1 MKQLFLSTM
10 LLLSIPCVRA
20 MDLKTSAAGALQRSE
35 NRIKQE
41 KAQAE
46 AEQERLAKQA
56 AFLGEHPE
64 DVARIAEVAA
74 QTAKLREEAQAAA
87 LAAAPD
93 AAAQAQAD
101 DVEEEEEWSSERAHL
116 MIMEKGLVDRP
127 AMIARQNKL
136 NQALKKAHK
145 AEQARL
151 ADQKYREESLAL
163 EEELGKQFPNQAPDA
178 AADEAKFDDLPDLIS
193 AAQAAMAALRAEFLA
208 PQVDPAPAAIITA
221 EEFLFSLSK
230 ENFDKMEA
238 LPGDKKAEFKQALYA
253 ENNLTAIRGNE
264 LLNQFTAPV
273 VAPKWSKT
281 KKAGVVGLIVVG
293 LGVTC
298 KYVKAVATKIADF
311 VSSKIAKSSKAKTKK
326 QTMPSLKEQGF
337 IA

>member
-1 MKQLFLSTM
+1 
-10 LLLSIPCVRA
+10 
-20 MDLKTSAAGALQRSE
+20 MDLETSAAGALQRSE
-35 NRIKQE
+35 KRIRQE

-64 DVARIAEVAA
+64 NVARIAEVAA

-163 EEELGKQFPNQAPDA
+163 EEELAKQFPNQAPDA

-193 AAQAAMAALRAEFLA
+193 AALRAEFLA

-253 ENNLTAIRGNE
+253 ENNLTPFRGNE
-264 LLNQFTAPV
+264 LLNQFTPPV

-293 LGVTC
+293 LGVTY
-298 KYVKAVATKIADF
+298 KYGKAVATKIANF
-311 VSSKIAKSSKAKTKK
+311 VSSKIAKSSKTKTKK